1 MRGAPLAEE
10 LEAAYGIPIYDTVST
25 TVWKSLKIAGVDTAR
40 VKAWGKLFAV

>member
-25 TVWKSLKIAGVDTAR
+25 TVWKSLKIVGVDPQR
-40 VKAWGKLFAV
+40 VKGWGRIFAI